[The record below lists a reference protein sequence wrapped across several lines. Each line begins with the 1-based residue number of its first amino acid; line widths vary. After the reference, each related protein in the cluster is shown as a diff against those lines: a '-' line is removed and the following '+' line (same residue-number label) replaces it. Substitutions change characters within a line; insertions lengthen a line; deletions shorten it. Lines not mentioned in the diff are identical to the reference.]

1 MFEGFNAFL
10 QNPAM
15 FLMKSK
21 FKIPNNVND
30 PQEIINHLMRSGQ
43 LSQNQYDQVYT
54 RFKELQ
60 QAGQLP
66 NKPN

>member
-21 FKIPNNVND
+21 FNIPNNISN
-30 PQEIINHLMRSGQ
+30 PQDMINHLLQTGQ
-43 LSQNQYDQVYT
+43 LSQDQYNQVYQ
-54 RFKELQ
+54 RFKDL
-60 QAGQLP
+60 ANMGQLP
-66 NKPN
+66 QQPK